1 MLPPDKNQAYT
12 PLSTISKKIGGYS
25 INERW
30 FHIGPGVSSL
40 YTGTIV
46 RPVLD
51 FSMKVSPVAK
61 EKVSLEIGGHKL
73 EKVDNPVYLGVTSY
87 PRPASQLQ

>member
-30 FHIGPGVSSL
+30 FHIGPGVYVTRIPNLPAIEESGWRL
-40 YTGTIV
+40 DQGVYT
-46 RPVLD
+46 PL
-51 FSMKVSPVAK
+51 MNLAP
-61 EKVSLEIGGHKL
+61 
-73 EKVDNPVYLGVTSY
+73 
-87 PRPASQLQ
+87 PAPLAVIELIKCGCKTGCAN